1 VNRHVSQSVAVSC
14 SVGQCDVT
22 HIDIRHTTRAA
33 IDFGL
38 HGGGEACAVATISR
52 MLQNVGL

>member
-1 VNRHVSQSVAVSC
+1 MRKSP
-14 SVGQCDVT
+14 T
-22 HIDIRHTTRAA
+22 KETYTT

-38 HGGGEACAVATISR
+38 HGGGEAYGVATISR